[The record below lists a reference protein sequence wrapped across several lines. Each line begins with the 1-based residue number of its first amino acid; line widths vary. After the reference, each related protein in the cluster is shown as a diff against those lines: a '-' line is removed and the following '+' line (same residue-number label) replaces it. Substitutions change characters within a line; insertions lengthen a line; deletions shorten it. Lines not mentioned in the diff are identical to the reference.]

1 MGLKS
6 KLFHFKDNAKNSMI
20 YKSYYKDNID
30 DNLVYLESRD
40 GNDFTGNI
48 LRIAE
53 ELSTGDYGNL
63 KINVYAKEEAV
74 NKIKVLSK
82 IYNLK
87 IDKIITKEARA
98 TKILEK
104 AKYIFT
110 DSGIRPKFV
119 KRKEQIFINTWHGT
133 PLKLMGFDNTSE
145 EHRIGSI
152 QHAFLS
158 SDYLLY
164 PNEYMKEKM
173 LNSYMIDKI
182 YPGKILMEGYPRN
195 SVFFDNE
202 RRDELKSILNL
213 ENKEIFIY
221 MPTFRGLF
229 LNRDD
234 EKQKD
239 EINYYLKEL
248 DSKLKDNQLLLVKL
262 HVYNKSSID
271 FSDFKHV
278 EPFPENYEVYDV
290 LNIADVL
297 ITDYSSVFFDFANT
311 GRKIVLFNYDEEDY
325 FSYRGTYFSLD
336 ELPFPKVKT
345 VEDLVLELNSQKN
358 YDDSEFIKNF
368 CTYDN
373 PDAAKKICTH
383 IFKNKN
389 ICHEEKIKNDK
400 ENILVFPGAL
410 YNNGITSSLIN
421 LLNNIDRDEYNY
433 FVTFSQWDEYI
444 VEHHEDIF
452 KKFPEDIQFLPFR
465 SPFSATVSEKL
476 DINKYFL
483 SEEKETFTDNLS
495 KLYTRSFHQQFPD
508 TIRFKSIINFDGYN
522 NNFSFM
528 FTHSDFRTSV
538 WVHNDMVME
547 NQTKDNKNINPLF
560 DVYSQSD
567 NIILVSPDLI
577 PSTESICNDTDKI
590 KIVHNISNYEE
601 IIKRSSEDLIIDDYT
616 TVYNNDIFE
625 VLQKPG
631 KKFITIGRFSPEKGH
646 ERLLKAFDEF
656 CKQYN
661 DSQLIIIGGYG
672 DLWDE
677 TVKAVDSLN
686 YSKNVT
692 LISNISNPM
701 PILKQCDLF
710 VVSSFYEGWPMVI
723 MEADTLNIPIIATD
737 ITGTQWMKDYDGYIV
752 ENSQQ
757 GILNG
762 LNDYMDGKVGLLN
775 IDYINYNKKAVEE
788 FYSIL

>member
-20 YKSYYKDNID
+20 YKSFYKDNID

-53 ELSTGDYGNL
+53 ELSIGDYGNL
-63 KINVYAKEEAV
+63 KINVYAKEEVV

-290 LNIADVL
+290 LN
-297 ITDYSSVFFDFANT
+297 N
-311 GRKIVLFNYDEEDY
+311 
-325 FSYRGTYFSLD
+325 
-336 ELPFPKVKT
+336 
-345 VEDLVLELNSQKN
+345 
-358 YDDSEFIKNF
+358 
-368 CTYDN
+368 
-373 PDAAKKICTH
+373 
-383 IFKNKN
+383 
-389 ICHEEKIKNDK
+389 
-400 ENILVFPGAL
+400 
-410 YNNGITSSLIN
+410 
-421 LLNNIDRDEYNY
+421 
-433 FVTFSQWDEYI
+433 
-444 VEHHEDIF
+444 
-452 KKFPEDIQFLPFR
+452 
-465 SPFSATVSEKL
+465 
-476 DINKYFL
+476 
-483 SEEKETFTDNLS
+483 
-495 KLYTRSFHQQFPD
+495 
-508 TIRFKSIINFDGYN
+508 
-522 NNFSFM
+522 
-528 FTHSDFRTSV
+528 
-538 WVHNDMVME
+538 
-547 NQTKDNKNINPLF
+547 
-560 DVYSQSD
+560 
-567 NIILVSPDLI
+567 
-577 PSTESICNDTDKI
+577 
-590 KIVHNISNYEE
+590 
-601 IIKRSSEDLIIDDYT
+601 
-616 TVYNNDIFE
+616 
-625 VLQKPG
+625 
-631 KKFITIGRFSPEKGH
+631 
-646 ERLLKAFDEF
+646 
-656 CKQYN
+656 
-661 DSQLIIIGGYG
+661 
-672 DLWDE
+672 
-677 TVKAVDSLN
+677 
-686 YSKNVT
+686 
-692 LISNISNPM
+692 
-701 PILKQCDLF
+701 
-710 VVSSFYEGWPMVI
+710 
-723 MEADTLNIPIIATD
+723 
-737 ITGTQWMKDYDGYIV
+737 
-752 ENSQQ
+752 
-757 GILNG
+757 
-762 LNDYMDGKVGLLN
+762 
-775 IDYINYNKKAVEE
+775 
-788 FYSIL
+788 